1 MQVHFDKW
9 TCTSPGSSAPVEI
22 ENIECSRA
30 CRGYCGLREV
40 EWSVS
45 QSCGDVCVLGCALDH
60 AHEDSDEPE
69 SEMCSTF
76 LGWVMHAREMFLWGP
91 SAPVHEIQG

>member
-76 LGWVMHAREMFLWGP
+76 LGWVMHAREMFLLGP
-91 SAPVHEIQG
+91 VRPGA